1 MLEKKEKENK
11 NLLRVKFTMCS
22 HLFSSSFFTEMEM
35 DLVCT

>member
-11 NLLRVKFTMCS
+11 NLLRVRFTMCS
-22 HLFSSSFFTEMEM
+22 HLFFPFFFTEMEM